1 MVNIEAG
8 EVNDARVVLKSYI
21 SWLRSRSKKQGS
33 RALHRDQK
41 LRGPH
46 VPRLSL

>member
-1 MVNIEAG
+1 MVNIEAA

-21 SWLRSRSKKQGS
+21 SWAEKQKQKARQPCPSLRP
-33 RALHRDQK
+33 K